1 MTLSVIYPSRNRL
14 ITYTM
19 LAFMTGVI
27 IINSAALLTPGTLNT
42 ENQLNF
48 PSTLSRFTSYSELQ
62 SFVSTHQTGSY
73 YPYYWGGVRGPMIT
87 FKGGM
92 LEADTAQLAPGEYST
107 TNIQVEG
114 VDEADIV
121 KTDGGYIYIVA
132 GEAVHIVRS
141 YPPEEAA

>member
-62 SFVSTHQTGSY
+62 NFVATHQTGSY
-73 YPYYWGGVRGPMIT
+73 YP
-87 FKGGM
+87 
-92 LEADTAQLAPGEYST
+92 TATGRVESGAP
-107 TNIQVEG
+107 
-114 VDEADIV
+114 
-121 KTDGGYIYIVA
+121 
-132 GEAVHIVRS
+132 
-141 YPPEEAA
+141 